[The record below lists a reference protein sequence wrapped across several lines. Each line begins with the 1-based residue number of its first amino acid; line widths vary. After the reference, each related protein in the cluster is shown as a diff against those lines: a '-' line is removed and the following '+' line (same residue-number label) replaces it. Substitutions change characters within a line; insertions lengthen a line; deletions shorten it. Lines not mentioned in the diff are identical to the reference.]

1 MTNRDIV
8 KSIFAA
14 VAMLS
19 ATDAWADEW
28 ADSYTGRG
36 AKNAEMGA

>member
-1 MTNRDIV
+1 MKHANIV
-8 KSIFAA
+8 KSVFAV

-28 ADSYTGRG
+28 ADSYTGCG
-36 AKNAEMGA
+36 AKNAEMGD

>member
-1 MTNRDIV
+1 MKHANFI

-19 ATDAWADEW
+19 ATDALADEW
-28 ADSYTGRG
+28 ADSYTGCG